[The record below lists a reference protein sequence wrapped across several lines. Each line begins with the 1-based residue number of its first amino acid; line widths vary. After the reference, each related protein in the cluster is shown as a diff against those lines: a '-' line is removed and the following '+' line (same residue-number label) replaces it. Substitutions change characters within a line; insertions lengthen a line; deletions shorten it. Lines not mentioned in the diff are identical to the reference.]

1 MMHHGRDEADWDQLA
16 EAGLEFLI
24 EQARLSRRPQRA
36 EHQEGAPLKK

>member
-24 EQARLSRRPQRA
+24 EQAPEQIDLVYRTQCRS
-36 EHQEGAPLKK
+36 